1 MEVLFS
7 VRLMSLNAHYQ
18 IHYKI
23 DIHLVS
29 KTMGLESSVTH
40 SVDHNGLY
48 MYQIQYWCLLLKNNQ
63 VMAPFS
69 EWRRY
74 KQNQINDTKADCTEA
89 VECIMIVN
97 QGKQKH
103 FEQSTEPKIN
113 KITTQK
119 SNRKRKEDKVQK
131 KIRHMYI

>member
-40 SVDHNGLY
+40 SVDHNNGL
-48 MYQIQYWCLLLKNNQ
+48 YQIQYWCLLLKNNH

-74 KQNQINDTKADCTEA
+74 KQNQINDTKADCRGCGMYHDSKPRQTETLWA
-89 VECIMIVN
+89 
-97 QGKQKH
+97 KYRA
-103 FEQSTEPKIN
+103 KIN

-119 SNRKRKEDKVQK
+119 SNRKRRQSTK
-131 KIRHMYI
+131 KD

>member
-1 MEVLFS
+1 
-7 VRLMSLNAHYQ
+7 
-18 IHYKI
+18 
-23 DIHLVS
+23 
-29 KTMGLESSVTH
+29 MGLESSVTH
-40 SVDHNGLY
+40 SVDHNNGL
-48 MYQIQYWCLLLKNNQ
+48 YQIQYWCLLLKNIQ
-63 VMAPFS
+63 VMAPLS

-103 FEQSTEPKIN
+103 FEQSTEQKIN

-131 KIRHMYI
+131 KDQAYVHIVTTFTSDSTMDNGSVHTFPALRV

>member
-29 KTMGLESSVTH
+29 KTMGLESSVTP
-40 SVDHNGLY
+40 SVDHNNGL
-48 MYQIQYWCLLLKNNQ
+48 YQIQYWCLLLKNNQ
-63 VMAPFS
+63 VMAPLS

-119 SNRKRKEDKVQK
+119 SNRKRRQSTK
-131 KIRHMYI
+131 KD

>member
-29 KTMGLESSVTH
+29 KTMGLKSSVTH
-40 SVDHNGLY
+40 SVDHNNGL
-48 MYQIQYWCLLLKNNQ
+48 YQIQYWCLLLKNNK

-119 SNRKRKEDKVQK
+119 SNRKRRQSTK

>member
-40 SVDHNGLY
+40 SVDHNNGL
-48 MYQIQYWCLLLKNNQ
+48 YQIQYWCLLLKNNQ
-63 VMAPFS
+63 VMAPLS

-74 KQNQINDTKADCTEA
+74 KQNQKNDTKADCTEA

-119 SNRKRKEDKVQK
+119 SNRKRRQSTK

>member
-1 MEVLFS
+1 
-7 VRLMSLNAHYQ
+7 
-18 IHYKI
+18 
-23 DIHLVS
+23 
-29 KTMGLESSVTH
+29 MGLESSVTH
-40 SVDHNGLY
+40 SVDHNNGL
-48 MYQIQYWCLLLKNNQ
+48 YQIQYWCLLLKNNQ

-74 KQNQINDTKADCTEA
+74 KQNQINDTEADCTEA

-119 SNRKRKEDKVQK
+119 SNRKRRQSTK
-131 KIRHMYI
+131 KD

>member
-7 VRLMSLNAHYQ
+7 VRLMSLNAQYQ
-18 IHYKI
+18 IHYNI

-40 SVDHNGLY
+40 SVDHNNGL
-48 MYQIQYWCLLLKNNQ
+48 YQIQYWCLLLKNNK

-131 KIRHMYI
+131 KD

>member
-18 IHYKI
+18 IHYNNWHTFSK
-23 DIHLVS
+23 

-40 SVDHNGLY
+40 SVDHNNGL
-48 MYQIQYWCLLLKNNQ
+48 YQIQYWCLLLKNNQ

-89 VECIMIVN
+89 VECIMIEN

-119 SNRKRKEDKVQK
+119 SNRKRRQSTK
-131 KIRHMYI
+131 KD

>member
-40 SVDHNGLY
+40 SVDHNNGL
-48 MYQIQYWCLLLKNNQ
+48 YQIQYWCLLLKNNQ
-63 VMAPFS
+63 VMAPLS

-89 VECIMIVN
+89 VECIMMVN

-131 KIRHMYI
+131 KD

>member
-1 MEVLFS
+1 
-7 VRLMSLNAHYQ
+7 MSLNAQYQ
-18 IHYKI
+18 IHYNI

-40 SVDHNGLY
+40 SVDHNNGL
-48 MYQIQYWCLLLKNNQ
+48 YQIQYWCLLLKNNQ
-63 VMAPFS
+63 VMAPLS

-119 SNRKRKEDKVQK
+119 SNRKRRQSTK
-131 KIRHMYI
+131 KD

>member
-63 VMAPFS
+63 VMAPLS

>member
-1 MEVLFS
+1 MEVWFS
-7 VRLMSLNAHYQ
+7 VRLMSLNAQYQ

-29 KTMGLESSVTH
+29 KTMGLESSVTD
-40 SVDHNGLY
+40 SVDHNNGL
-48 MYQIQYWCLLLKNNQ
+48 YQIQYWCLLLKNNQ

-89 VECIMIVN
+89 VECIMMVN

-103 FEQSTEPKIN
+103 FEQSTEPKKN

-119 SNRKRKEDKVQK
+119 SNRKRRQSTK
-131 KIRHMYI
+131 KD

>member
-23 DIHLVS
+23 DIHSVS

-40 SVDHNGLY
+40 SVDHNNGLH
-48 MYQIQYWCLLLKNNQ
+48 QIQYWCLLLKNNQ
-63 VMAPFS
+63 VMAPLS

>member
-40 SVDHNGLY
+40 SVDHNNGL
-48 MYQIQYWCLLLKNNQ
+48 YQIQYWCLLLKNNQ
-63 VMAPFS
+63 VMAPLS

>member
-29 KTMGLESSVTH
+29 KTMGLESSVTD
-40 SVDHNGLY
+40 SVDHNNGL
-48 MYQIQYWCLLLKNNQ
+48 YQIQYWCLLLKNNH

-131 KIRHMYI
+131 KD

>member
-40 SVDHNGLY
+40 SVDHNNGL
-48 MYQIQYWCLLLKNNQ
+48 YQIQYWCLLLKNNQ

-119 SNRKRKEDKVQK
+119 SNRKRRQSTK
-131 KIRHMYI
+131 KKD

>member
-1 MEVLFS
+1 
-7 VRLMSLNAHYQ
+7 
-18 IHYKI
+18 
-23 DIHLVS
+23 
-29 KTMGLESSVTH
+29 
-40 SVDHNGLY
+40 
-48 MYQIQYWCLLLKNNQ
+48 
-63 VMAPFS
+63 MAPLS

-74 KQNQINDTKADCTEA
+74 KQNQINDTKAHFTEA

-119 SNRKRKEDKVQK
+119 SNRKRRQSTK
-131 KIRHMYI
+131 KD

>member
-1 MEVLFS
+1 
-7 VRLMSLNAHYQ
+7 
-18 IHYKI
+18 
-23 DIHLVS
+23 
-29 KTMGLESSVTH
+29 MGLESSVTH
-40 SVDHNGLY
+40 SVDHNNGL
-48 MYQIQYWCLLLKNNQ
+48 YQIQYWCLLLKNNP

-119 SNRKRKEDKVQK
+119 SNRKRRQSTK
-131 KIRHMYI
+131 KD

>member
-23 DIHLVS
+23 DIHSVS

-40 SVDHNGLY
+40 SVDHNNGL
-48 MYQIQYWCLLLKNNQ
+48 YQIQYWCLLLKNNQ
-63 VMAPFS
+63 VMAPLS

-119 SNRKRKEDKVQK
+119 SNRKRRQSTK

>member
-40 SVDHNGLY
+40 SVDHNNGL
-48 MYQIQYWCLLLKNNQ
+48 YQIQYWCLLLKNNQ
-63 VMAPFS
+63 VMAPLS

-74 KQNQINDTKADCTEA
+74 KQNQIKDTKADCTEA

-119 SNRKRKEDKVQK
+119 SNRKRRQSTK

>member
-40 SVDHNGLY
+40 SVDHNNGL
-48 MYQIQYWCLLLKNNQ
+48 YQIQYWCLMLKNNP

-119 SNRKRKEDKVQK
+119 SNRKRRQSTK
-131 KIRHMYI
+131 KD